1 MIRASLTPL
10 LRTALL
16 ITLLAATPG
25 LGGTTEEIT
34 LQVDAG
40 EIDRGLVQA
49 EIRMPVTPGPLR
61 LVYPRWGADW
71 YIWENNIF
79 DLTDLHFRAGGTELV
94 WRRDPLDLFAFEI
107 DVPPGATH
115 VEVSLDVLLEPE
127 GFSPLLARF
136 YWEQVLLLPA
146 EAPLAETRIAAHL
159 RSPERW
165 TAATALAVQESKEG
179 EMAFHPVSVERLI
192 DAPVVMG
199 FLSRQVEV
207 SAPDAPLHRLVLF
220 TDDPAM
226 SNVIDHLTAQLS
238 PLVKEA
244 GELFGSF
251 PYPEY
256 TMLLAISD
264 HIDHFALEH
273 LDSSEHYYPTTAFTD
288 GVLEPRWSH
297 IPAHEL
303 VHSWNGEHRKPT
315 GLVPRDL
322 STPMTTEL
330 VWVYEGLT
338 TYLGYVLAARSGFW
352 TPAQARDAL
361 AFNAELMRSE
371 SGRRWRSLQDT
382 ADAARFVNRSHW
394 AARRRGT
401 ESFYKEG
408 SLLWLEVDAIIR
420 ELTDG
425 QRSLDDFCR
434 LYAGPDAPG
443 GTYDL
448 DEILTTLNRVAAY
461 DWQSFFDERVS
472 RKRPEEP
479 IEGLELAGWRLV
491 RGDEPSKYLLGD
503 EIRKG
508 GIHSF
513 YRSGLTVDDQG
524 EIDDV
529 FAGSPADVVGLAPG
543 SRVLAVNRLRYTPF
557 RLRRAT
563 GTTELIVE
571 QEGFFWI
578 EQLEIPEGGNFPAL
592 ERIEDRPD
600 LLAEI
605 FEPQRAA
612 VGED

>member
-25 LGGTTEEIT
+25 LGGAAEEIT

-40 EIDRGLVQA
+40 EIGRGLVHA

-71 YIWENNIF
+71 YIWENKVF
-79 DLTDLHFRAGGTELV
+79 DLTDLHFRARGTELV

-127 GFSPLLARF
+127 AFTPLLARF

-159 RSPERW
+159 RPPEMW
-165 TAATALAVQESKEG
+165 TAATALAVQDPKEG

-199 FLSRQVEV
+199 LLSLQAEV
-207 SAPDAPLHRLVLF
+207 FAPDAPPHHLVVF
-220 TDDPAM
+220 VEDPAM
-226 SNVIDHLTAQLS
+226 SDVIDHLTTQLG
-238 PLVKEA
+238 PLVTEA

-251 PYPEY
+251 PYSEY

-273 LDSSEHYYPTTAFTD
+273 LDSSEHYYPTTAFTN
-288 GVLEPRWSH
+288 GVLVPRWSY

-303 VHSWNGEHRKPT
+303 VHSWNGEHRKPS

-338 TYLGYVLAARSGFW
+338 TYLGYVLAVRSGFW
-352 TPAQARDAL
+352 TPAQARDVL

-382 ADAARFVNRSHW
+382 ADAARFVDRPHW

-420 ELTDG
+420 ELADG
-425 QRSLDDFCR
+425 QSSLDDFCR

-472 RKRPEEP
+472 RTRPEAP

-491 RGDEPSKYLLGD
+491 RGDEPSEYLLG
-503 EIRKG
+503 EEFRQG
-508 GIHSF
+508 GIHYF
-513 YRSGLTVDDQG
+513 YRCGLTVNDQG

-529 FAGSPADVVGLAPG
+529 FAGSPADIAGLAPG
-543 SRVLAVNRLRYTPF
+543 SRVLAINRLRYTPF
-557 RLRRAT
+557 RLLRAT

-571 QEGFFWI
+571 QEDFFRVK
-578 EQLEIPEGGNFPAL
+578 QLEIPEGGDFPAL
-592 ERIEDRPD
+592 ERIDDRPD
-600 LLAEI
+600 LLAEV
-605 FEPQRAA
+605 FEPRRAA